1 MPELGGAQ
9 GCLSE
14 LWVDQ
19 PHDWCCPPGMIVML
33 QTLGALLKG
42 QVGTGLGLY
51 WHWWGRAPPSLPLP
65 TLCSSL
71 QSPGSCLCLRPPGL
85 STMAKPG
92 RDMELNH
99 LVQDQSPGQVTPRLA
114 PPNLVE
120 HLPNVPSYRPPITR
134 IPVLI
139 SRRTNLSN
147 SSFVKETRSSIRR
160 LGSVKLPAQHAGV
173 CVVCFCMA
181 WADFCMGVVV
191 VVWDCY
197 LGSWKTTPSS
207 SADQCLHL
215 ALWWFKA

>member
-19 PHDWCCPPGMIVML
+19 PHDWCCPPGTEWCFRLWVHCL
-33 QTLGALLKG
+33 QVQVGPGLVC
-42 QVGTGLGLY
+42 VGTGGEEPHL
-51 WHWWGRAPPSLPLP
+51 
-65 TLCSSL
+65 
-71 QSPGSCLCLRPPGL
+71 LCLSQLSALHCSPQGPASAWTPGL

-99 LVQDQSPGQVTPRLA
+99 LVRIIRLAQVTPGL

-120 HLPNVPSYRPPITR
+120 LPNVPSYRPSITR

-147 SSFVKETRSSIRR
+147 SSFIKET
-160 LGSVKLPAQHAGV
+160 GAQP
-173 CVVCFCMA
+173 VV
-181 WADFCMGVVV
+181 
-191 VVWDCY
+191 
-197 LGSWKTTPSS
+197 
-207 SADQCLHL
+207 
-215 ALWWFKA
+215 